1 MSLPP
6 LRFHH
11 AAETL
16 TRSVSIANLVIAG
29 WTGRDRAALE
39 KHIAELEALGV
50 KRPSRTPV
58 FYRAA
63 AARLTCAPRI
73 EATGDASSGEA
84 EFVLLQS
91 AGRLW
96 IGCGSDHTDRRVE
109 TYDVTVSKQ
118 MCDKPVAA
126 DFWAFED
133 VAPRWDTL
141 MLRSFIHEGGARTLY
156 QEGSVAAMLAPR
168 DVIKLY
174 TGGDALAEGTLMFC
188 GTLAARGGIR
198 PAARFEFELEDAAL
212 GRKIAGGYDIA
223 PLPLAD

>member
-1 MSLPP
+1 MRLSPLP

-11 AAETL
+11 GAETL
-16 TRSVSIANLVIAG
+16 LRSVSIAHLVIAG

-50 KRPSRTPV
+50 KRPARTPV

-73 EATGDASSGEA
+73 EATGAESSGEA

-126 DFWAFED
+126 DFWAFGD
-133 VAPRWDTL
+133 VEAHWDRLT
-141 MLRSFIHEGGARTLY
+141 LRSFIPEGSARVLY
-156 QEGSVAAMLAPR
+156 QEGSVASMLAPLDLIR
-168 DVIKLY
+168 LY
-174 TGGDALAEGTLMFC
+174 AGGDG
-188 GTLAARGGIR
+188 
-198 PAARFEFELEDAAL
+198 
-212 GRKIAGGYDIA
+212 
-223 PLPLAD
+223 